1 MSWIIIFG
9 CLFGL
14 IMIYFNQYKIQ
25 ARKERI
31 KVKAVKPQLER
42 IGDSFELPRRNDGFN
57 WKRPKL
63 DYKEISD
70 TFNKAETLYAKKD
83 YIEAKKTY
91 ISVLTLNPTHV
102 GANNKLGLIY
112 LKEGSPSKAE
122 AIFRKLVE
130 IKPNEAVYFSNLGLA
145 LYQMRHLEQAK
156 SAYMRSIKL
165 DHKKESRYLSLGQ
178 VCVDLEDWKPAINAF
193 SKALELNPKNNDLYF
208 YITDLLLKVNA
219 YKEAMAFMNTFLN
232 MNPYSQ
238 EAKDKIR
245 EIKRASGASPL
256 SMDPR
261 AELKKD
267 PLDF

>member
-14 IMIYFNQYKIQ
+14 IMIYFNQYKLQ

-31 KVKAVKPQLER
+31 KVKALKPKLER
-42 IGDSFELPRRNDGFN
+42 VMDNLDLPKRNDGLN

-83 YIEAKKTY
+83 IIGAKKTY
-91 ISVLTLNPTHV
+91 ISVLMLNPMHI

-112 LKEGSPSKAE
+112 LKEGSASKAE

-130 IKPNEAVYFSNLGLA
+130 IKPNESVYFSNLGLA
-145 LYQMRHLEQAK
+145 LYQMGHLESAKQAYEK
-156 SAYMRSIKL
+156 SISL
-165 DHKKESRYLSLGQ
+165 DSKKESRYLSLGQ
-178 VCVDLEDWKPAINAF
+178 ICVDLEQYKPAINAF
-193 SKALELNPKNNDLYF
+193 SKALELNPKHDELYF
-208 YITDLLLKVNA
+208 FITDLLIKVEA
-219 YKEAMAFMNTFLN
+219 YSEAMAFMSTFLN

-245 EIKRASGASPL
+245 EIKIASGASPL
-256 SMDPR
+256 SSDPR

-267 PLDF
+267 PLEY